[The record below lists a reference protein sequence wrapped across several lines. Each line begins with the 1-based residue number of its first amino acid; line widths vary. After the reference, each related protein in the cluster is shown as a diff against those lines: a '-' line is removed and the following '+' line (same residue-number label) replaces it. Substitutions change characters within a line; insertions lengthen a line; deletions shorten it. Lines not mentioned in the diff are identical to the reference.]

1 MYHVYWCTGWYT
13 GTDGTLVFSLFP
25 FLPLRP
31 LQHFD
36 PQKVSGIPP
45 TADVDF
51 VGVFQIVGSL
61 VLLQVGGQCFLGQR
75 IQGVS
80 PAKHKC
86 RAVPNLDA
94 ALHGVWGYWV
104 SLAVWE

>member
-1 MYHVYWCTGWYT
+1 MCTGVL
-13 GTDGTLVFSLFP
+13 GGTLVRTVHLFSVCFLFTTP
-25 FLPLRP
+25 AFAAL
-31 LQHFD
+31 